1 MKQLFDTDII
11 LFTILQK
18 SKDILGISGG
28 IYVGQRPDNSTQED
42 IVINTITLTQEYLPQ
57 VGTSNVNVYVSD
69 KSQSINGVQ
78 MKLQDRTRLRAISSN
93 VLEVLRAAKIEGLI
107 YRIESQAVIREP
119 EIFQHFCNI
128 RIAWNIQ
135 S

>member
-18 SKDILGISGG
+18 SKDFLAISGG

-42 IVINTITLTQEYLPQ
+42 IVINTINLSQEYLPQ

-78 MKLQDRTRLRAISSN
+78 MKLQDRARLKAISSA
-93 VLEVLRAAKIEGLI
+93 VLEVLRAAKVEGLI
-107 YRIESQAVIREP
+107 YRIESQTVIREP
-119 EIFQHFCNI
+119 EIYQHFCNI
-128 RIAWNIQ
+128 RISWNIQ

>member
-18 SKDILGISGG
+18 SKDFLAISGG

-78 MKLQDRTRLRAISSN
+78 MKLQDRARLKAISSN
-93 VLEVLRAAKIEGLI
+93 VLDVLRAAKVEGLI
-107 YRIESQAVIREP
+107 YRIESQTVIREP

-128 RIAWNIQ
+128 RISWNIQ

>member
-18 SKDILGISGG
+18 NKDLLAISGG

-42 IVINTITLTQEYLPQ
+42 IVINTINLTQEYLPQ

-78 MKLQDRTRLRAISSN
+78 MKLQDRTRLKAISSA
-93 VLEVLRAAKIEGLI
+93 VLEVLRAAKVEGLI
-107 YRIESQAVIREP
+107 YRIESQTVIREP

-128 RIAWNIQ
+128 RIAWNIPV
-135 S
+135 